1 MDWILQQLIF
11 CNSLKSVTYNECKP
25 EQHSAYSQASETQL
39 QKFCLLRLSRIF
51 ELTNGLFLIYC
62 ILRETS
68 SFKNA
73 DR

>member
-11 CNSLKSVTYNECKP
+11 CNALKSVTYKGCKP
-25 EQHSAYSQASETQL
+25 EQHLAYLQAPETQL
-39 QKFCLLRLSRIF
+39 RKFCLLRLSRIF

-68 SFKNA
+68 SFMNA